1 MSESRFERWSR
12 RKAKARTEAA
22 RDPAE
27 RAAAEAA
34 QAAQLSEAEAAEAE
48 LAVNESLTEAEVL
61 EKYDLPDPATLEKGA
76 DITGFLRKEVPE
88 MLRRRALRALW
99 KSNPV
104 LACLDGLNDYDE
116 DFTDAAT
123 AMKGFQTIY
132 KVGEGLVDKSKR
144 ALDGPAEPAPA
155 VASETAGHDA
165 TLQPAQ
171 DAPRIAE
178 EPAAGDSPAV
188 SDQAEQPA
196 VRAPAFPD
204 RSLSETEE
212 TDASESPKY
221 RPRMRFS
228 T

>member
-61 EKYDLPDPATLEKGA
+61 EKYDLPDPDTLEKGA

-144 ALDGPAEPAPA
+144 ALAGPAEPAPA
-155 VASETAGHDA
+155 VASEAAADDA
-165 TLQPAQ
+165 TAQPAQ
-171 DAPRIAE
+171 DALNAE
-178 EPAAGDSPAV
+178 EPAADEPLAV
-188 SDQAEQPA
+188 SAQAEQPA

-204 RSLSETEE
+204 RSLPETEE
-212 TDASESPKY
+212 TGVTESPRY